1 MTAHLRPAAVLL
13 LLFTL
18 LLGLA
23 YPLAMTGIARALLPW
38 QAQGS
43 AVLAGGRVVGSA
55 LIGQAFG
62 RPGYFHPRP
71 SASSYD
77 GMASGGS
84 NLGPLSQKLMDRVAG
99 DVAATGLAA
108 PVPADAVTASASGL
122 DPDITPANARA
133 QVARVAAA
141 RGLPEA
147 EVAALVAAQT
157 EGRLL
162 GLIGEPRVNLLALNL
177 ALDKLAAK

>member
-71 SASSYD
+71 SVSSYD

-122 DPDITPANARA
+122 DPDITPANALSGTA
-133 QVARVAAA
+133 SGNSLFGHALTTKAAA
-141 RGLPEA
+141 AGPLTVRIA
-147 EVAALVAAQT
+147 
-157 EGRLL
+157 
-162 GLIGEPRVNLLALNL
+162 N
-177 ALDKLAAK
+177 